1 MKKLLLT
8 LILTA
13 LTALANAQTFTV
25 GDFHYWMLTDNT
37 VMVTGHKDYTS
48 ASGPLVIPA
57 QVTFGGHTFNVTQIR
72 YMAFS
77 DCSGLTG
84 TVVIPNT
91 VTRIQYSAFAYCTGL
106 TGVVIPNSVTTI
118 DNYAFEGCTNL
129 ASISLSASVTSI
141 GFDVFSGTAWYDSQ
155 PDGIVYLDGYCMGY
169 KGEQPTGALSIAAG
183 TTVIG
188 KNAFKNCTGLTSL
201 SLPSS
206 LKVIGD
212 IAFSGCSGLT
222 GSLNLPNSVTTIG
235 DNAFYSCSGFTGS
248 LNLPNSMTTIGES
261 AFENCSGFSGSL
273 SIPNSVTEIGRDA
286 FKGTAWY
293 NSQPDGVLYLGGWCL
308 GYKGSKPTGA
318 LSIAPGTQR
327 IAHTAFLGCP
337 SLISLTLPNSLITI
351 GASAFSY
358 CSGLTGSLI
367 LPNSLTTIGNG
378 AFYSCSG
385 FTGSLVIPNS
395 VITIESGAFYG
406 CSGFTSLTLGNSLT
420 RIERYAFNC
429 CTGFT
434 GSLVIPNS
442 VTALGGDNDLPGVA
456 GAFYGCS
463 GFTSLTLGNSLTL
476 IGSLTFFG
484 CTGLTGSLVIPN
496 SVTLI
501 RESAFESC
509 SGFTGSLTIPNSVI
523 CIGGSAFESCSGF
536 TGDLTLG
543 NSIAEIE
550 NFAFKD
556 CTGFTGSLTIPNS
569 VVEVGAIAFEGC
581 TGFTGSLTIGNSV
594 TWIGIGAFRSCTGFT
609 GGLTLG
615 NSIAEIEN
623 YAFKDCTGFTSIMAL
638 PETPPSSHFG
648 PFENMNHD
656 IPVYVPCGSGDA
668 YGSANGWSGFT
679 DIEELCTSPLLKATA
694 AYSPDASDPAS
705 PAVKVQWGAEDFES
719 GDFGGLVWRNDAGYP
734 WEVTEASPH
743 EGLYCIKSGNAGE
756 NSTTSAIELLVDL
769 PSARQVSFFARISCE
784 NAYDHGY
791 FYIDDTEMDSWTGN
805 HDWQESA
812 FDLTAGVHVLK
823 WAYEKDY
830 STSVGDDSF
839 FVDYIRFLN
848 SASATVT
855 DYDFDDYSFQ
865 GWTTI
870 DADGD
875 GFVWYSDNLSNHTPG
890 GNVSVSSAS
899 WESAPGPLTPDNYLV
914 SPQINL
920 GGSISF
926 WATARNNMYP
936 GDHFGVAV
944 STTGNTDAADFTT
957 IAEWDAPADWT
968 QYTVDLSAYSGTGYV
983 ALRHFGCT
991 DVYRVNV
998 DDIQLTEGTGGT
1010 TVYRA
1015 PCGGGAMQEVAITSE
1030 TQYTDATWADMEP
1043 GMYKYGV
1050 CPDGSPESDI
1060 LWTNCLEKFGDG
1072 CDIVFTL
1079 NDADGDGWNGNQ
1091 LTVSYGSITQHLTFT
1106 EGETATLTRSIPDGM
1121 HVTLGWVEGMYYDEC
1136 SFTVAYSN
1144 GNLIYEGDD
1153 LDGTFTHEFDVDCI
1167 NANTYDITVAANPME
1182 GGTVSGAG
1190 TYNHGAVANLTAT
1203 ANEGYTFS
1211 NWTRGADVVSNSQ
1224 TYNPAV
1230 TADADYV
1237 ANFEQVIHEI
1247 TVTVTPAG
1255 SGTVTGAGSYVHGGE
1270 CTLTAT
1276 PATGYHFLYWERDNA
1291 SMSDEQVYSFTVT
1304 EDADYIAHFGLNSYE
1319 ITATANPTAG
1329 GTITGAGTYT
1339 HGETCTLTATSATG
1353 YTFTNWTLGGEVVS
1367 NAPTYTFEVTAAGAY
1382 VANFE
1387 LNTYEITATANPT
1400 AGGTITGAGT
1410 YNHGASCTL
1419 TATPATGYTFVNWT
1433 EGGSQVSASAAYTFD
1448 VTEPRTLV
1456 ANFTASSYVISAN
1469 AVPESGGTITGA
1481 GGYEYGQSCTLTAT
1495 ANTGYT
1501 FTNWTHGGEVVSTNP
1516 THTFTVTENAAYTAN
1531 FTLNSYTITAT
1542 ANPTAGGTIT
1552 GAGTYT
1558 HGASCTLTATS
1569 ATGYTFVNW
1578 TKGGSEVSTN
1588 VTYSFI
1594 VTENATYV
1602 ANFEAVVLETC
1613 TVTTTANPAEGGTM
1627 TGAGTYTLGATCTLT
1642 ATANEGFTFLYWSNN
1657 GVLLST
1663 EATYTFT
1670 VTDNLNCTARFYPGP
1685 PPVQVN
1691 PATSGW
1697 VWWNTYIEQEGNNGI
1712 VQLEE
1717 LLGSNGIQI
1726 KTQLGYTNYY
1736 EGMGWI
1742 GMLTSIN
1749 NESTY
1754 KIKTVNPCV
1763 LEMAGTETTSAA
1775 HPIIVGPG
1783 WNWIGYPV
1791 NASMSVATAF
1801 SNVMPANGDQVKA
1814 QNGYA
1819 NYYDGMG
1826 WMGTLSTITPGMGLL
1841 YKSNGSSAFTLVY
1854 PNGAKGEELAENVT
1868 AADNHWVP
1876 DLHAY
1881 PDNMTV
1887 TAVVELDD
1895 EELQSDSYE
1904 LAAFANGECRGS
1916 VRLMYI
1922 EPIDRHIAFLIVAG
1936 EEVTTLSFSLYDTTT
1951 GKEIHGADEQI
1962 NFSNNATLGD
1972 LMEPYVIRFRSTTG
1986 TSDWARKL
1994 HVFPNPVA
2002 RGENVSLGQ
2011 TEYETGEMQIEII
2024 NALGVVVET
2033 LRATSVQTITA
2044 PDVAGVY
2051 TLRITVEGKGT
2062 CYRKLVVR

>member
-1 MKKLLLT
+1 
-8 LILTA
+8 
-13 LTALANAQTFTV
+13 
-25 GDFHYWMLTDNT
+25 
-37 VMVTGHKDYTS
+37 
-48 ASGPLVIPA
+48 
-57 QVTFGGHTFNVTQIR
+57 
-72 YMAFS
+72 
-77 DCSGLTG
+77 
-84 TVVIPNT
+84 
-91 VTRIQYSAFAYCTGL
+91 
-106 TGVVIPNSVTTI
+106 
-118 DNYAFEGCTNL
+118 
-129 ASISLSASVTSI
+129 VTSI
-141 GFDVFSGTAWYDSQ
+141 GE
-155 PDGIVYLDGYCMGY
+155 M
-169 KGEQPTGALSIAAG
+169 
-183 TTVIG
+183 
-188 KNAFKNCTGLTSL
+188 AFYNCYGF
-201 SLPSS
+201 
-206 LKVIGD
+206 
-212 IAFSGCSGLT
+212 A
-222 GSLNLPNSVTTIG
+222 GSLTVGNSVTTIG
-235 DNAFYSCSGFTGS
+235 NCAFWNCNGFTG
-248 LNLPNSMTTIGES
+248 NLTIPHSVTTIG
-261 AFENCSGFSGSL
+261 
-273 SIPNSVTEIGRDA
+273 
-286 FKGTAWY
+286 
-293 NSQPDGVLYLGGWCL
+293 
-308 GYKGSKPTGA
+308 TGA
-318 LSIAPGTQR
+318 FQ
-327 IAHTAFLGCP
+327 
-337 SLISLTLPNSLITI
+337 
-351 GASAFSY
+351 Y
-358 CSGLTGSLI
+358 C
-367 LPNSLTTIGNG
+367 N
-378 AFYSCSG
+378 
-385 FTGSLVIPNS
+385 
-395 VITIESGAFYG
+395 
-406 CSGFTSLTLGNSLT
+406 
-420 RIERYAFNC
+420 
-429 CTGFT
+429 
-434 GSLVIPNS
+434 
-442 VTALGGDNDLPGVA
+442 
-456 GAFYGCS
+456 
-463 GFTSLTLGNSLTL
+463 
-476 IGSLTFFG
+476 
-484 CTGLTGSLVIPN
+484 
-496 SVTLI
+496 
-501 RESAFESC
+501 
-509 SGFTGSLTIPNSVI
+509 
-523 CIGGSAFESCSGF
+523 
-536 TGDLTLG
+536 
-543 NSIAEIE
+543 
-550 NFAFKD
+550 
-556 CTGFTGSLTIPNS
+556 
-569 VVEVGAIAFEGC
+569 AIK
-581 TGFTGSLTIGNSV
+581 GSLTIGNSV
-594 TWIGIGAFRSCTGFT
+594 TTIGTLAFYGCS
-609 GGLTLG
+609 GLT
-615 NSIAEIEN
+615 SIL
-623 YAFKDCTGFTSIMAL
+623 AF
-638 PETPPSSHFG
+638 PETPPSSYSSSFQI
-648 PFENMNHD
+648 MNHD
-656 IPVYVPCGSGDA
+656 IPVYVPCGSGAA

-694 AYSPDASDPAS
+694 AYSPDENDPAS

-719 GDFGGLVWRNDAGYP
+719 GDFGDLVWRNDQGYP
-734 WEVTEASPH
+734 WEVTETSPH
-743 EGLYCIKSGNAGE
+743 EGRYCIKSGNAGE
-756 NSTTSAIELLVDL
+756 NSTTSAIELLIDL
-769 PSARQVSFFARISCE
+769 PSARQVSFFAKISCE

-830 STSVGDDSF
+830 STSVGDDCF

-855 DYDFDDYSFQ
+855 DYDFDDNSLQ

-875 GFVWYSDNLSNHTPG
+875 GFVWYNDNLSNHTPG
-890 GNVSVSSAS
+890 GNVSVTSAS

-926 WATARNNMYP
+926 WATARSTMYP

-968 QYTVDLSAYSGTGYV
+968 QYTVDLSAYGGMGYV

-991 DVYRVNV
+991 DVYRVNI

-1015 PCGGGAMQEVAITSE
+1015 LCDGGGLQEVTTTSE

-1050 CPDGSPESDI
+1050 CPDGSPESAI
-1060 LWTNCLEKFGDG
+1060 LWTGCLEKFGDG

-1167 NANTYDITVAANPME
+1167 NANTYDVTVAANPME

-1190 TYNHGAVANLTAT
+1190 TYNHGAIANLTAT

-1237 ANFEQVIHEI
+1237 ANFEQITHEI

-1276 PATGYHFLYWERDNA
+1276 PNEGYNFLYWERDNA

-1387 LNTYEITATANPT
+1387 LNTYTITVTANPA
-1400 AGGTITGAGT
+1400 AGGSVSGAGT
-1410 YNHGASCTL
+1410 YDHGQTCTL
-1419 TATPATGYTFVNWT
+1419 TATANTGYNFVNWI
-1433 EGGSQVSASAAYTFD
+1433 EGGSPVSTEAAYTFE
-1448 VTEPRTLV
+1448 VTGDRTLV
-1456 ANFTASSYVISAN
+1456 ANFTASAYVIAAS
-1469 AVPESGGTITGA
+1469 VTPEGSGTVTGA

-1495 ANTGYT
+1495 ASAGHAFVNWTEGGTEVSTNASYTFTVSGNRTLVANFSTFSYAVTATASPAAGGTVAGAGTYNHGAICTLTATPATGYT
-1501 FTNWTHGGEVVSTNP
+1501 FTNWTKGGEVVSTNP

-1542 ANPTAGGTIT
+1542 ANPTAGGTIV
-1552 GAGTYT
+1552 GAGTYN
-1558 HGASCTLTATS
+1558 HGQSCTLTATPATGYTFTNWTKGGEVVS
-1569 ATGYTFVNW
+1569 TNPTHTFTVTENAAYTANFTLNSYTITATANPTAGGTVAGAGTYNHGAICTLTATPATGYTFVNW

-1594 VTENATYV
+1594 VTENATYT

-1613 TVTTTANPAEGGTM
+1613 TVTTTANPTEGGTM

-1670 VTDNLNCTARFYPGP
+1670 VTGNLDCTARFYPGP

-1691 PATSGW
+1691 PAASGW

-1922 EPIDRHIAFLIVAG
+1922 EPLNRHIAFLTIAG
-1936 EEVTTLSFSLYDTTT
+1936 EDVTTLSFSLYDTTT
-1951 GKEIHGADEQI
+1951 GEEIHGANEQI